1 MRSRPSD
8 LSGPVNL
15 GDTIERIASRLE
27 NAGLSFGHGTDNAR
41 DEAVDLALH
50 ALGLPLDGQGVDL
63 ARQLNEAEQQA
74 VQDLVSRRI
83 AEEVPAAYLTGR
95 TTFAGLVFRV
105 DRRALVPR
113 SPIAELVADGFAPW
127 VRIDDVNHVLDL
139 CTGGGCIAVAMAV
152 HWSHLSVD
160 AADISPEALE
170 LARENAALHDVADRV
185 EVFESDL
192 FARLAGRRY
201 ELIVANP
208 PYVGQAEYDA
218 LPAEYHREPSAGLL
232 AGMEGLGLV
241 LHLLAGAPDHLTG
254 DGCLVCEVGHSR
266 DALETLM
273 PQIPFLWL
281 EFTRGGEGVFLLE
294 GPALTDAS
302 RRAGELL
309 ARRVAPMEDW

>member
-1 MRSRPSD
+1 M
-8 LSGPVNL
+8 NL
-15 GDTIERIASRLE
+15 GETIERIAVRLE
-27 NAGLSFGHGTDNAR
+27 DAGVSFGHGTDNSR
-41 DEAVDLALH
+41 DEAAVLVLH
-50 ALGLPLDGQGVDL
+50 ALGLPLDGRGVDP
-63 ARQLNEAEQQA
+63 ARHLGEAEQQA
-74 VQDLVSRRI
+74 VEDLVSRRI
-83 AEEVPAAYLTGR
+83 GEEVPAAYLTGR

-127 VRIDDVNHVLDL
+127 VRIDDVHRVLDL

-160 AADISPEALE
+160 AADISPEALD

-185 EVFESDL
+185 EVVESDL

-208 PYVGQAEYDA
+208 PYVGRAEYDA
-218 LPAEYHREPSAGLL
+218 LPAEYHREPSPGLL
-232 AGMEGLGLV
+232 AGREGLGIV
-241 LHLLAGAPDHLTG
+241 LRLLAAAPDHLTG

-273 PQIPFLWL
+273 PQVPFLWL

-294 GPALTDAS
+294 GPALAEAS

-309 ARRVAPMEDW
+309 ARRAAPMEDW

>member
-1 MRSRPSD
+1 M
-8 LSGPVNL
+8 
-15 GDTIERIASRLE
+15 RLE
-27 NAGLSFGHGTDNAR
+27 DAGVSFGHGTDNAR
-41 DEAVDLALH
+41 DEAAALVLH
-50 ALGLPLDGQGVDL
+50 ALGLPLDGRGVDP
-63 ARQLNEAEQQA
+63 ARELDDPERET
-74 VQDLVSRRI
+74 VEDLVSRRI
-83 AEEVPAAYLTGR
+83 GEGVPAAYLTGR

-113 SPIAELVADGFAPW
+113 SPIAELIADGFAPW
-127 VRIDDVNHVLDL
+127 VRIDEVYRVLDL
-139 CTGGGCIAVAMAV
+139 CTGGGCIAVALAV

-160 AADISPEALE
+160 AADISPEALD

-185 EVFESDL
+185 EVVESDL

-218 LPAEYHREPSAGLL
+218 LPAEYHREPSSGLL
-232 AGMEGLGLV
+232 AGREGLAVV
-241 LHLLAGAPDHLTG
+241 LRLLAAAPDHLTG

-294 GPALTDAS
+294 GPALSEAS

-309 ARRVAPMEDW
+309 ARRAAPMEDW